1 MSHEPEYIEIL
12 ADSLKKKLNILK
24 EISRLSAEQKKLIQ
38 EERLDLEAFSG
49 FVEKKGEC
57 IDTLNNLDSGFQKIF
72 DRVKDILTEQPEEY
86 KEQIA
91 EMKRLI
97 AEIMQLSMSIQA
109 EEERNK
115 EAIKAHFSKLK
126 KEARQIKN
134 SQQAIQSYY
143 NTMNKIDLTDA
154 QFLDKKK

>member
-38 EERLDLEAFSG
+38 EERLDVEAFSG

-115 EAIKAHFSKLK
+115 ETIKAHFSKLK

-143 NTMNKIDLTDA
+143 NTMNKIDMTDA

>member
-115 EAIKAHFSKLK
+115 EAIKTHFSKLK